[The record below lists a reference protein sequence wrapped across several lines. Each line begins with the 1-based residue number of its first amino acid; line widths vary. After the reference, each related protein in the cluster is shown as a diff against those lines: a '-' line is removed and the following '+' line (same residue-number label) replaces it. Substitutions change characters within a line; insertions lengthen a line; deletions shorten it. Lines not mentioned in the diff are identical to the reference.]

1 MIITT
6 CSHEIFEEYTPGIL
20 FCFRNKKNRTDD
32 AARHFEMKTTIQLLS
47 VLRIEILT
55 SVAGL
60 IIAFAPICHA
70 NLVSNDGFETGDFS
84 NWTISGSFAC
94 VAASA
99 RGGNIVDPGA
109 DPGPNSGNYAAYLGG
124 CGDFSGC
131 GSSVAN
137 ALTQTLAT
145 VPGQGYTLD
154 YFLAA
159 PTDGGTST
167 PNSLMILW
175 DSSTID
181 IIMNLVSNSY
191 IEYTYF
197 VIGSGSDVL
206 EFDTMDYPAAFV
218 LDDISVE
225 ATPEPST
232 MLLIGF
238 GLVAMVA
245 ARSRFR
251 AGTAGSYR

>member
-1 MIITT
+1 
-6 CSHEIFEEYTPGIL
+6 
-20 FCFRNKKNRTDD
+20 
-32 AARHFEMKTTIQLLS
+32 
-47 VLRIEILT
+47 
-55 SVAGL
+55 
-60 IIAFAPICHA
+60 
-70 NLVSNDGFETGDFS
+70 
-84 NWTISGSFAC
+84 
-94 VAASA
+94 
-99 RGGNIVDPGA
+99 
-109 DPGPNSGNYAAYLGG
+109 
-124 CGDFSGC
+124 
-131 GSSVAN
+131 
-137 ALTQTLAT
+137 
-145 VPGQGYTLD
+145 
-154 YFLAA
+154 
-159 PTDGGTST
+159 
-167 PNSLMILW
+167 MILW